1 MSTPKVVNRGALVAR
16 ERYREVRKGTEME
29 RYCIIQGDT
38 IAILIPDLRELGN
51 PSGLDFFFNDE
62 IKLVGVVE
70 GDAETANV
78 DVPVNLRKLIST
90 LSNRVDGKAADK
102 IVNSRGVQIRIPK
115 LLEYEKALGLDSEKM
130 YIVPTQEGE
139 RGEEKVNLYFLPDAV
154 SAETLFRA

>member
-62 IKLVGVVE
+62 IKLVGVVA
-70 GDAETANV
+70 GDAKTANV

-90 LSNRVDGKAADK
+90 LSNRVDGKAGNGDGRGVAG
-102 IVNSRGVQIRIPK
+102 RGVQIRIPK

-139 RGEEKVNLYFLPDAV
+139 RDEAKVIYCAGC
-154 SAETLFRA
+154 